1 MLNKAR
7 FSRRLHQFAP
17 MIQTLFES
25 LAADCE
31 ANNPYQLYAIDS
43 YSIAVCGPIRAS
55 RARLHQGE
63 SWQGG

>member
-7 FSRRLHQFAP
+7 FNRRLHQFAP

-31 ANNPYQLYAIDS
+31 ANNPHQLYAIDS

-55 RARLHQGE
+55 RA
-63 SWQGG
+63 